1 MLSVRTPEKFAK
13 ATATAAIVPV
23 WITKNS
29 AQPKRKPIEGPKAS
43 RRKTYCPPAR
53 GHIAASSAQHRA
65 PVIVRTPAR
74 AQATSS
80 QPGAPTSL
88 EDSAETIK
96 IPEPIIEPTTIMV
109 ASNKP
114 RPRTSLGA
122 ELFVSWL
129 IDSCPYSCPTMRMSR
144 KTLLDTARGAPI
156 VLPRSNVHKAETDL
170 PNDWL
175 KQSTN
180 YSPSGS
186 TKKGKTTDS

>member
-1 MLSVRTPEKFAK
+1 MLLVRTPEKFAK

-23 WITKNS
+23 WITKNR
-29 AQPKRKPIEGPKAS
+29 AQPKRNPIEGPKAS

-53 GHIAASSAQHRA
+53 GHIAASSAQQRA
-65 PVIVRTPAR
+65 PVIVRTPAS

-80 QPGAPTSL
+80 QPGAPTSR
-88 EDSAETIK
+88 EDSAETMK
-96 IPEPIIEPTTIMV
+96 IPEPIMEPTTIMV
-109 ASNKP
+109 ASSKP

-122 ELFVSWL
+122 ALLISWS
-129 IDSCPYSCPTMRMSR
+129 INSCGYSCPMVHMSR

-156 VLPRSNVHKAETDL
+156 VLLRSNVHKPEADL

-186 TKKGKTTDS
+186 RKKGA